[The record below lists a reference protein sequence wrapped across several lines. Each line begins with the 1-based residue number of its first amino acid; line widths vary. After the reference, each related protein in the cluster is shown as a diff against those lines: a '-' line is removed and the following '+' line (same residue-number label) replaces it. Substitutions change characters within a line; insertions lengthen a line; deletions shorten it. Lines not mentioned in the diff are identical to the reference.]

1 MSSVYKQGETY
12 VLRLGVGRARQVRRL
27 GDLTRDGAKTVAHHV
42 AQIERS
48 RKAAVSLPA
57 ATATWLD
64 EITDDLHAKLAA
76 LGLVAPRGRPD
87 NGGIPTTIGRLW
99 DDFFARRPDL
109 KKWTLSNLEQTKLR
123 CIEFFKLKPVAAI
136 TQGDAKDF
144 RRWLVDKKYSPAT
157 VAGFVNK
164 TRQLLN
170 DAIDHG
176 LLSTNPF
183 RKVGGGSQVNEERR
197 FYVSREAIERV
208 MDKAPNDEWKL
219 LIALGR
225 YGGLRIPSEVV
236 GLKISDIDLDRGRI
250 TIASPKTEKQG
261 KSKRV
266 IPLWP
271 ELRPLIEAVLKK
283 ASRDQVRLLPFI
295 LPGYNPHTQF
305 VRLIE
310 RAGLN
315 PWPKVWQNLRS
326 TRETE
331 LLKDFPI
338 HVVCGWIGNTE
349 RIARRHYLQITEA
362 DFDQAIGSK
371 DGLQRAAKSAAIS
384 SSEYA
389 QLAQVETKEPRFPA
403 ENAVNAVPQL
413 SSCAQDRI

>member
-1 MSSVYKQGETY
+1 MSSVYKQGNTY
-12 VLRLGVGRARQVRRL
+12 VLRVGVGPARQVRRL

-42 AQIERS
+42 VQIERS
-48 RKAAVSLPA
+48 RKAAVPVPA
-57 ATATWLD
+57 ATATWLG
-64 EITDDLHAKLAA
+64 EITDELHVKLAA
-76 LGLVAPRGRPD
+76 LGLVAPRNRPD
-87 NGGIPTTIGRLW
+87 DGGIPTTIGRLW

-109 KKWTLSNLEQTKLR
+109 KKWTRSNLEQTKLR
-123 CIEFFKLKPVAAI
+123 CVEFFKLKAVAAI
-136 TQGDAKDF
+136 TQGEAKDF
-144 RRWLVDKKYSPAT
+144 RRWLVEMKYSPAT
-157 VAGFVNK
+157 VSGFVNK
-164 TRQLLN
+164 TRQLFN

-176 LLSTNPF
+176 LLSHNPF

-197 FYVSREAIERV
+197 FFVSREAIERV

-236 GLKISDIDLDRGRI
+236 GLKISDIDLEKGRI
-250 TIASPKTEKQG
+250 TITSPKTEKQG

-271 ELRPLIEAVLKK
+271 ELRPLIENVLKK
-283 ASRDQVRLLPFI
+283 ALPDQVRLLPFV

-349 RIARRHYLQITEA
+349 RIARRHYLQTTEA
-362 DFDQAIGSK
+362 DFDKALGV
-371 DGLQRAAKSAAIS
+371 QRAAKSAAIS

-389 QLAQVETKEPRFPA
+389 QLAQEETKEPRFPA
-403 ENAVNAVPQL
+403 ENVANAVLSL

>member
-1 MSSVYKQGETY
+1 MSSVYKQGNSY
-12 VLRLGVGRARQVRRL
+12 LLQVGVGRGRRVRRL
-27 GDLTRDGAKTVAHHV
+27 GDLTRDGARTVEHHV
-42 AQIERS
+42 EQIERS

-57 ATATWLD
+57 ATATWLGD
-64 EITDDLHAKLAA
+64 ITDDLHAKLAA
-76 LGLVAPRGRPD
+76 LGLVSSRSRPD

-99 DDFFARRPDL
+99 DDFFLRRPDL
-109 KKWTLSNLEQTKLR
+109 KKWTVSNLEQTKLR
-123 CIEFFKLKPVAAI
+123 CVEFFKLKPVAAI
-136 TQGDAKDF
+136 NQGDAKDF
-144 RRWLVDKKYSPAT
+144 RRWLVEKKYSPAT

-176 LLSTNPF
+176 LLSSNPF

-208 MDKAPNDEWKL
+208 MDKAPSDEWKL

-236 GLKISDIDLDRGRI
+236 GLKISDIDLERGRI

-271 ELRPLIEAVLKK
+271 ELRPLIETMVKK
-283 ASRDQVRLLPFI
+283 AAPDQVRLLPFI

-315 PWPKVWQNLRS
+315 PWPKVWQNLRA

-349 RIARRHYLQITEA
+349 RIARRHYLQTTEE
-362 DFDQAIGSK
+362 DFDKAI
-371 DGLQRAAKSAAIS
+371 GLQRAAKSAAIS
-384 SSEYA
+384 SHEYA
-389 QLAQVETKEPRFPA
+389 QLAQDANKKPRFQD
-403 ENAVNAVPQL
+403 ENAVGAMVSQ
-413 SSCAQDRI
+413 SSFAQDRI

>member
-1 MSSVYKQGETY
+1 MSSVYKQGNTY
-12 VLRLGVGRARQVRRL
+12 VLRVGVGRARQVRRL

-42 AQIERS
+42 KQIEHS
-48 RKAAVSLPA
+48 RKAAVPIPA
-57 ATATWLD
+57 ATATWLG
-64 EITDDLHAKLAA
+64 EITDELHDKLAG
-76 LGLVAPRGRPD
+76 LGLVTPRNQPSD
-87 NGGIPTTIGRLW
+87 GGIPMTIGRLW
-99 DDFFARRPDL
+99 DDFFERRPDL
-109 KKWTLSNLEQTKLR
+109 KKWTRSNLEQTKLR
-123 CIEFFKLKPVAAI
+123 CVEFFKLKPVAAI
-136 TQGDAKDF
+136 TKGEAKDF
-144 RRWLVDKKYSPAT
+144 RRWLVEKKYSPAT
-157 VAGFVNK
+157 VSGFVNK
-164 TRQLLN
+164 TRQLFN

-176 LLSTNPF
+176 LLTANPF
-183 RKVGGGSQVNEERR
+183 RKVGGGCQVNEERR
-197 FYVSREAIERV
+197 FFVSREAIERV
-208 MDKAPNDEWKL
+208 IDKAPDNEWKL

-236 GLKISDIDLDRGRI
+236 GLKISDVDLERGRI

-261 KSKRV
+261 KAKRV

-283 ASRDQVRLLPFI
+283 ASPDQVRLLPSV

-310 RAGLN
+310 RAGLK

-349 RIARRHYLQITEA
+349 RIARRHYLQTTEA
-362 DFDQAIGSK
+362 DFDKALGV
-371 DGLQRAAKSAAIS
+371 QRAAKSAAIPS
-384 SSEYA
+384 GEYA
-389 QLAQVETKEPRFPA
+389 QLAQDETKEPRFPA
-403 ENAVNAVPQL
+403 NNAADAVL
-413 SSCAQDRI
+413 SGSSCAQDRI

>member
-1 MSSVYKQGETY
+1 M
-12 VLRLGVGRARQVRRL
+12 
-27 GDLTRDGAKTVAHHV
+27 
-42 AQIERS
+42 
-48 RKAAVSLPA
+48 
-57 ATATWLD
+57 
-64 EITDDLHAKLAA
+64 
-76 LGLVAPRGRPD
+76 
-87 NGGIPTTIGRLW
+87 
-99 DDFFARRPDL
+99 
-109 KKWTLSNLEQTKLR
+109 
-123 CIEFFKLKPVAAI
+123 
-136 TQGDAKDF
+136 
-144 RRWLVDKKYSPAT
+144 
-157 VAGFVNK
+157 AGFVNK

-176 LLSTNPF
+176 LLSNNPF

-208 MDKAPNDEWKL
+208 MDKAPSDEWKL

-225 YGGLRIPSEVV
+225 YGGLRIPSEVER
-236 GLKISDIDLDRGRI
+236 LKISDIDLEKGRI
-250 TIASPKTEKQG
+250 TITSPKTEKQG

-271 ELRPLIEAVLKK
+271 ELRPLIENVLKK
-283 ASRDQVRLLPFI
+283 ASPGQVRLLPYI

-349 RIARRHYLQITEA
+349 RIARRHYLQITDA
-362 DFDQAIGSK
+362 DFDRATGQTDSNPGAAQVHKVGAAK
-371 DGLQRAAKSAAIS
+371 RAAKSAAIP

-389 QLAQVETKEPRFPA
+389 QLAQDETKEPRFPA
-403 ENAVNAVPQL
+403 EYAGNAVLSL
-413 SSCAQDRI
+413 SSCAQVAN

>member
-1 MSSVYKQGETY
+1 MSSVYKQGNTY
-12 VLRLGVGRARQVRRL
+12 VLRVGVRHARQVRRL

-48 RKAAVSLPA
+48 RKAAVSLPV
-57 ATATWLD
+57 ATATWLG
-64 EITDDLHAKLAA
+64 EITDDLHAKLAG
-76 LGLVAPRGRPD
+76 LGLVAARNQPD
-87 NGGIPTTIGRLW
+87 NAGIPTTIGRLW

-109 KKWTLSNLEQTKLR
+109 KKWTRSNLDQTKLR
-123 CIEFFKLKPVAAI
+123 CVEFFKLKPVAAI

-144 RRWLVDKKYSPAT
+144 RRWLVEKKYSPAT
-157 VAGFVNK
+157 VSGFVNK
-164 TRQLLN
+164 TRQLFN

-176 LLSTNPF
+176 LLSSNPF

-197 FYVSREAIERV
+197 FFVSREAIERV
-208 MDKAPNDEWKL
+208 MDKAPDDGWKL

-236 GLKISDIDLDRGRI
+236 GLKISDIDLERSRI
-250 TIASPKTEKQG
+250 TITSPKTERQG

-271 ELRPLIEAVLKK
+271 ELRPLIESVLQK
-283 ASRDQVRLLPFI
+283 ASPDQVRLLPFV

-310 RAGLN
+310 RAGLK

-349 RIARRHYLQITEA
+349 RIARRHYLQTTEA
-362 DFDQAIGSK
+362 DFDKAVGV
-371 DGLQRAAKSAAIS
+371 QRAAKSAAIP

-389 QLAQVETKEPRFPA
+389 QLAQEGTQEPRFPA
-403 ENAVNAVPQL
+403 NNADNAVL
-413 SSCAQDRI
+413 SGSLNAQDRI

>member
-1 MSSVYKQGETY
+1 MSSVYKQGNSY
-12 VLRLGVGRARQVRRL
+12 VLQVGVGRLRQVRRL
-27 GDLTRDGAKTVAHHV
+27 GDLTRDGANTVEHHV
-42 AQIERS
+42 EQIERS

-57 ATATWLD
+57 ATATWLG
-64 EITDDLHAKLAA
+64 EITDDLHEKLAA
-76 LGLVAPRGRPD
+76 LGLVAPRSRPD

-99 DDFFARRPDL
+99 DDFFVRRPDL
-109 KKWTLSNLEQTKLR
+109 KKWTRSNLEQTKLR
-123 CIEFFKLKPVAAI
+123 CVEFFKLKPAAAI

-144 RRWLVDKKYSPAT
+144 RRWLVEKKYSPAT
-157 VAGFVNK
+157 VSGFVNK
-164 TRQLLN
+164 TRQLFN

-176 LLSTNPF
+176 LLNANPF

-197 FYVSREAIERV
+197 FFVSREAVERV
-208 MDKAPNDEWKL
+208 MNKAPNDDWKL

-236 GLKISDIDLDRGRI
+236 GLKISDIDLERGRI

-271 ELRPLIEAVLKK
+271 ELRPLIENVLKK
-283 ASRDQVRLLPFI
+283 ASPNQTRLLPFI

-349 RIARRHYLQITEA
+349 RIARRHYLQTTEA
-362 DFDQAIGSK
+362 DFDKAVGV
-371 DGLQRAAKSAAIS
+371 QRAARSAAIP

-389 QLAQVETKEPRFPA
+389 QLAQDETKEPRFPA
-403 ENAVNAVPQL
+403 ENADSAVL
-413 SSCAQDRI
+413 AGSSIAQDRT

>member
-1 MSSVYKQGETY
+1 MSSVYKQGNSY
-12 VLRLGVGRARQVRRL
+12 LLQVGVGRGRRVRRL
-27 GDLTRDGAKTVAHHV
+27 GNLSRDGAQTVEHHV
-42 AQIERS
+42 RQIERS
-48 RKAAVSLPA
+48 RKAAVSLPP
-57 ATATWLD
+57 ATAAWLG
-64 EITDDLHAKLAA
+64 EITDDLHTKLAG
-76 LGLVAPRGRPD
+76 LGLVAPRNRHD
-87 NGGIPTTIGRLW
+87 SGGIPTTIGRLW
-99 DDFFARRPDL
+99 DEFFQRRPDL
-109 KKWTLSNLEQTKLR
+109 KKWTRSNLEQTKLR
-123 CIEFFKLKPVAAI
+123 CVEFFKLKPVTAI

-144 RRWLVDKKYSPAT
+144 RRWLIDRKYSTAT
-157 VAGFVNK
+157 ISGFINK
-164 TRQLLN
+164 TRQLFN

-176 LLSTNPF
+176 KLVANPF

-197 FYVSREAIERV
+197 FFVSREAIERV
-208 MDKAPNDEWKL
+208 IDKAPDDEWKL

-236 GLKISDIDLDRGRI
+236 SLKISDIDLQRGRI
-250 TIASPKTEKQG
+250 TITSPKTEKQG
-261 KSKRV
+261 KAKRV

-271 ELRPLIEAVLKK
+271 ELRPLIEKVIK
-283 ASRDQVRLLPFI
+283 AATGDQVLLLPSF

-349 RIARRHYLQITEA
+349 RIARRHYLQITDA
-362 DFDQAIGSK
+362 DFDQATGV
-371 DGLQRAAKSAAIS
+371 QRAAESAAIP

-389 QLAQVETKEPRFPA
+389 QLAQVETQEPHSPRKNA
-403 ENAVNAVPQL
+403 SNAVLVGF
-413 SSCAQDRI
+413 SSAQDRT

>member
-1 MSSVYKQGETY
+1 MSSVYKQGNSCLLQ
-12 VLRLGVGRARQVRRL
+12 VGVGRARQVRRL
-27 GDLTRDGAKTVAHHV
+27 GDLTRDGAKTVEHHV
-42 AQIERS
+42 QQIERS
-48 RKAAVSLPA
+48 RKAAVSIPA
-57 ATATWLD
+57 ATATWLGD
-64 EITDDLHAKLAA
+64 ITNDLHTKLAA
-76 LGLVAPRGRPD
+76 LGLVAPRSRPD

-99 DDFFARRPDL
+99 DDFLSRRPDL

-136 TQGDAKDF
+136 NQGDAKDF
-144 RRWLVDKKYSPAT
+144 RRWLVEKKYSPAT

-176 LLSTNPF
+176 LLSSNPF

-208 MDKAPNDEWKL
+208 MDKAPSDEWKL

-236 GLKISDIDLDRGRI
+236 GLKISDIDLERSRI

-261 KSKRV
+261 KAKRV

-271 ELRPLIEAVLKK
+271 ELRPLIESVIQK
-283 ASRDQVRLLPFI
+283 APVDQVRLLPFI

-305 VRLIE
+305 LRLIE
-310 RAGLN
+310 RAGLK
-315 PWPKVWQNLRS
+315 PWPKVWQNLRA

-349 RIARRHYLQITEA
+349 RIARRHYLQTTEE
-362 DFDQAIGSK
+362 DFDKAV
-371 DGLQRAAKSAAIS
+371 GLQRAAKSAAIS

-403 ENAVNAVPQL
+403 ENAVNAVHQL
-413 SSCAQDRI
+413 SSYAQDRI

>member
-1 MSSVYKQGETY
+1 MVERKPVAVIRTTVPEG
-12 VLRLGVGRARQVRRL
+12 GVGRISKNISPERQ
-27 GDLTRDGAKTVAHHV
+27 
-42 AQIERS
+42 
-48 RKAAVSLPA
+48 
-57 ATATWLD
+57 
-64 EITDDLHAKLAA
+64 
-76 LGLVAPRGRPD
+76 PD
-87 NGGIPTTIGRLW
+87 REVGHRLW

-109 KKWTLSNLEQTKLR
+109 KKWTRSNLEQTKLR
-123 CIEFFKLKPVAAI
+123 CVEFFKLKPVAAI
-136 TQGDAKDF
+136 NPGDAKDF
-144 RRWLVDKKYSPAT
+144 RRWLVDKKYSTAT
-157 VAGFVNK
+157 VSGFINK
-164 TRQLLN
+164 TRQLLD

-176 LLSTNPF
+176 LLSSNPF

-208 MDKAPNDEWKL
+208 MDKAPSDEWKL

-225 YGGLRIPSEVV
+225 YGGLRIPSEAER
-236 GLKISDIDLDRGRI
+236 LKISDIDLERNRI
-250 TIASPKTEKQG
+250 TITSPKTEKQG

-271 ELRPLIEAVLKK
+271 ELRPLIETVLKK
-283 ASRDQVRLLPFI
+283 ASPDQVRLLPFI

-338 HVVCGWIGNTE
+338 HVVCAWIGNTK
-349 RIARRHYLQITEA
+349 RIARRHYLQTTEA
-362 DFDQAIGSK
+362 DFDKAVGV
-371 DGLQRAAKSAAIS
+371 QRAAKSAALS
-384 SSEYA
+384 SGEYA

-403 ENAVNAVPQL
+403 ENAGNAVLSL
-413 SSCAQDRI
+413 SSSAQDRHRTIAEFLEESGDSGNGAAKSAAIDPELNELLGRWKNLPPVIKSAVLAIARQHPANDP

>member
-1 MSSVYKQGETY
+1 MP
-12 VLRLGVGRARQVRRL
+12 R
-27 GDLTRDGAKTVAHHV
+27 
-42 AQIERS
+42 
-48 RKAAVSLPA
+48 
-57 ATATWLD
+57 
-64 EITDDLHAKLAA
+64 ITS
-76 LGLVAPRGRPD
+76 PD

-109 KKWTLSNLEQTKLR
+109 KKWTRSNLEQTKLR

-136 TQGDAKDF
+136 TQGEAKYF

-157 VAGFVNK
+157 VSGFVNK
-164 TRQLLN
+164 TRQLFN

-176 LLSTNPF
+176 LLSSNPF

-197 FYVSREAIERV
+197 FYVSKEAIERV
-208 MDKAPNDEWKL
+208 IDKAPDDQWKL

-236 GLKISDIDLDRGRI
+236 GLKISDIDLERGRI
-250 TIASPKTEKQG
+250 DHRFAKDRKAG
-261 KSKRV
+261 KVQARV

-271 ELRPLIEAVLKK
+271 ELRPLIENVLKK
-283 ASRDQVRLLPFI
+283 ASPEQVHLLPCI

-349 RIARRHYLQITEA
+349 RIARRHYLQTN
-362 DFDQAIGSK
+362 
-371 DGLQRAAKSAAIS
+371 R
-384 SSEYA
+384 
-389 QLAQVETKEPRFPA
+389 R
-403 ENAVNAVPQL
+403 
-413 SSCAQDRI
+413 

>member
-1 MSSVYKQGETY
+1 MSSVYKQGNSY
-12 VLRLGVGRARQVRRL
+12 LLQVGVGRARQVRRL
-27 GDLTRDGAKTVAHHV
+27 GDLTRDGAKTVEHHV
-42 AQIERS
+42 EQIERS

-57 ATATWLD
+57 ATATWLGD
-64 EITDDLHAKLAA
+64 ITDDLHAKLAA
-76 LGLVAPRGRPD
+76 LGLVAPRSRPD

-99 DDFFARRPDL
+99 EDFLSRRPDL
-109 KKWTLSNLEQTKLR
+109 KKWTRSNLEQTKLR

-136 TQGDAKDF
+136 TQGEAKDF
-144 RRWLVDKKYSPAT
+144 RRWLVEKKYSPAT

-176 LLSTNPF
+176 LLSSNPF

-236 GLKISDIDLDRGRI
+236 GLKISDIDLERSRI

-261 KSKRV
+261 KAKRV

-271 ELRPLIEAVLKK
+271 ELRPLMETVVKK
-283 ASRDQVRLLPFI
+283 AATDQVRLLPFI

-349 RIARRHYLQITEA
+349 RIARRHYLQTTDA
-362 DFDQAIGSK
+362 DFDKAVG
-371 DGLQRAAKSAAIS
+371 GLQRAAKSAAIS
-384 SSEYA
+384 SGEYA
-389 QLAQVETKEPRFPA
+389 QLAQEQSKEPRFPP
-403 ENAVNAVPQL
+403 ENADNAVLSL
-413 SSCAQDRI
+413 SSCAQDRT

>member
-1 MSSVYKQGETY
+1 MSSVYKQGNSCLLQ
-12 VLRLGVGRARQVRRL
+12 VGVGRARQVRRL
-27 GDLTRDGAKTVAHHV
+27 GDLTRDGAKTVEHHV
-42 AQIERS
+42 QQIERS
-48 RKAAVSLPA
+48 RKAAVSIPA
-57 ATATWLD
+57 ATATWLGD
-64 EITDDLHAKLAA
+64 ITDDLHTKLAA
-76 LGLVAPRGRPD
+76 LGLVAPRSRPD

-99 DDFFARRPDL
+99 DDFLSRRPDL

-136 TQGDAKDF
+136 NQGDAKDF
-144 RRWLVDKKYSPAT
+144 RRWLVEKKYSPAT
-157 VAGFVNK
+157 VAGFANK

-176 LLSTNPF
+176 LLSSNPF

-208 MDKAPNDEWKL
+208 MDKAPSDEWKL

-236 GLKISDIDLDRGRI
+236 GLKISDIDLERSRI

-261 KSKRV
+261 KAKRV

-271 ELRPLIEAVLKK
+271 ELRPLIESVIQK
-283 ASRDQVRLLPFI
+283 APVDQVRLLPFI

-305 VRLIE
+305 LRLIE
-310 RAGLN
+310 RAGLK
-315 PWPKVWQNLRS
+315 PWPKVWQNLRA

-349 RIARRHYLQITEA
+349 RIARRHYLQTTEE
-362 DFDQAIGSK
+362 DFDKAV
-371 DGLQRAAKSAAIS
+371 GLQRAAKSAAIS

-389 QLAQVETKEPRFPA
+389 QLAQDVNKKPRFHV
-403 ENAVNAVPQL
+403 ENAVGAMGSP
-413 SSCAQDRI
+413 SSFAQDRT

>member
-1 MSSVYKQGETY
+1 MSSVYKQGNGY
-12 VLRLGVGRARQVRRL
+12 VLRVGVGSARQVRRL
-27 GDLTRDGAKTVAHHV
+27 GDLTRDGAKTVDHHV
-42 AQIERS
+42 KQIERS

-57 ATATWLD
+57 ATAAWLG
-64 EITDDLHAKLAA
+64 EITDDLHGKLAA
-76 LGLVAPRGRPD
+76 LGLVAPRSQPD

-99 DDFFARRPDL
+99 DDFFAGRPDL
-109 KKWTLSNLEQTKLR
+109 KKWTCSNLEQTKLR
-123 CIEFFKLKPVAAI
+123 CVEFFKLKPVAAI
-136 TQGDAKDF
+136 TQGEAKDF
-144 RRWLVDKKYSPAT
+144 RRWLVEKKYSPAT
-157 VAGFVNK
+157 VSGFVNK
-164 TRQLLN
+164 TRQLFN

-176 LLSTNPF
+176 LLSANPF

-197 FYVSREAIERV
+197 FFVSREAIERV
-208 MDKAPNDEWKL
+208 MDKAPDDEWKL

-236 GLKISDIDLDRGRI
+236 GLKISDINLDKGRI

-261 KSKRV
+261 KAKRV

-271 ELRPLIEAVLKK
+271 ELRPLIENVLKK
-283 ASRDQVRLLPFI
+283 ASPDQVRLLPSI

-349 RIARRHYLQITEA
+349 RIARRHYLQTTEA
-362 DFDQAIGSK
+362 DFDKAI
-371 DGLQRAAKSAAIS
+371 GLQRAAKSAALS
-384 SSEYA
+384 SGEYA
-389 QLAQVETKEPRFPA
+389 QLAQDETKEPRFPA
-403 ENAVNAVPQL
+403 ENAADAVL
-413 SSCAQDRI
+413 SGSSCAQDRI